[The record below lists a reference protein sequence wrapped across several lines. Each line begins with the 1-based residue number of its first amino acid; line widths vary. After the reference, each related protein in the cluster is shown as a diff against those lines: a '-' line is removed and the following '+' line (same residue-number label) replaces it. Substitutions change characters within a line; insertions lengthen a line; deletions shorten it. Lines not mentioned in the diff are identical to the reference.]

1 MPAPRPTLPKQTS
14 IVLEKQTDGHGPCPA
29 AGRGLYEMEAGFHR
43 YWRRRRVR
51 GQILYASTAT
61 VLTSSLLMVGLAGHG
76 VLSLRAE

>member
-1 MPAPRPTLPKQTS
+1 MAMSRAPQPVADCMRWK
-14 IVLEKQTDGHGPCPA
+14 
-29 AGRGLYEMEAGFHR
+29 AGFHR